1 MDSIL
6 LDRML
11 LCCGFCVNRW
21 RRLCLFDYIVW
32 NKSHS
37 VMGPELIYLVYLLP
51 VQCAIGFSIRQEAS
65 VLDIT
70 DQACGLFSPYEVIW
84 ILVLC
89 YFRSLFLLWLVL
101 VMNQYCSQ
109 LFNLV
114 FIGKFELSLIIV
126 PDFCM
131 SIKSWSLSSMI
142 TWILLL
148 FWVHVLK
155 EMRK

>member
-1 MDSIL
+1 
-6 LDRML
+6 
-11 LCCGFCVNRW
+11 
-21 RRLCLFDYIVW
+21 
-32 NKSHS
+32 
-37 VMGPELIYLVYLLP
+37 MGPELIYLVYLLL

-131 SIKSWSLSSMI
+131 SIKS
-142 TWILLL
+142 
-148 FWVHVLK
+148 
-155 EMRK
+155 